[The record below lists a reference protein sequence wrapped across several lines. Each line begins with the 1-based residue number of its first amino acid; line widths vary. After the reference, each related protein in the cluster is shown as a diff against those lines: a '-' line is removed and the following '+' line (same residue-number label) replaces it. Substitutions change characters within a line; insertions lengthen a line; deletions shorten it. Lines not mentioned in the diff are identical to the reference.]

1 MKEFTDQV
9 MKFKITEDKLK
20 MEIKLTDLARLL
32 KNSPSNVDVVDD
44 GKHEYCHVRKGK
56 NKEFAE
62 RIVEM
67 LMDESPHDENNIR
80 WGQVFED
87 IFVEMMEGDE
97 YCLKYHGY
105 N

>member
-32 KNSPSNVDVVDD
+32 KDSPSNVADD
-44 GKHEYCHVRKGK
+44 GELEYCHVRKGK

-97 YCLKYHGY
+97 DCLKYRGY